1 MLDEEI
7 RMISNPA
14 QFRNAI
20 SNVKTC
26 SVAENSPWIKLI
38 SKNREVH
45 FDAVQKKK

>member
-1 MLDEEI
+1 MLDDEI

-14 QFRNAI
+14 QFRKCY
-20 SNVKTC
+20 VKTC

-45 FDAVQKKK
+45 FDEVQKKK